1 MLNCCSPDT
10 SQFPAAVR
18 SPLRRDIEAGIQG
31 RGMCI
36 GTLVLLIRAS
46 TFFNFFPD
54 SETLLSHG
62 LQGVSG
68 GSLSKAGNLLL
79 KMRLHNSLI
88 FHRYCF
94 MLRITISLTRKVG
107 AYPLVDLVSIQQMAA
122 PSSNVANHFQ
132 TISMV
137 GNQCQPI

>member
-1 MLNCCSPDT
+1 MTRDLSPDT

-36 GTLVLLIRAS
+36 
-46 TFFNFFPD
+46 
-54 SETLLSHG
+54 ETQLSHG

-79 KMRLHNSLI
+79 KMR
-88 FHRYCF
+88 
-94 MLRITISLTRKVG
+94 KVG
-107 AYPLVDLVSIQQMAA
+107 AYPLVVSIQQMAA
-122 PSSNVANHFQ
+122 PSSMVANQYQPISMVANHPQ
-132 TISMV
+132 
-137 GNQCQPI
+137 